1 MIMSDRPKNPLTFA
15 RLLMS
20 MCSPSQTWMIPLT
33 MITALFINIAINRI
47 TDTLV
52 WVNPDFYDYYLVAPA
67 GETPVEVKVET
78 QGDAKKG
85 NQRLM
90 ERVNQLLLDKCVN
103 RNCAICTRCM
113 AREQIGTLWCY
124 SCGEPM
130 FMQKDLPI
138 SHSQISKL
146 TQEKSRSPT
155 VERPSAS
162 TGSAARTEQG
172 ETQSASDDWYPHGT
186 LLSPSATSHG
196 LKECWHGGNLHTK
209 RRTR

>member
-1 MIMSDRPKNPLTFA
+1 MSDRPKNPLTFA

-52 WVNPDFYDYYLVAPA
+52 WLNPDFYGYYLVAPA
-67 GETPVEVKVET
+67 GEAQAEVKVET
-78 QGDAKKG
+78 QEDAQKD

-90 ERVNQLLLDKCVN
+90 QRVNQLLLDKCVN

-124 SCGEPM
+124 SCGGPM

-138 SHSQISKL
+138 SHAQISKL

-162 TGSAARTEQG
+162 TGSAAQTQQG
-172 ETQSASDDWYPHGT
+172 ETQNASDDWCPHGNST
-186 LLSPSATSHG
+186 ITF
-196 LKECWHGGNLHTK
+196 GNLTWTQ
-209 RRTR
+209 RMLA